1 MSETT
6 ESTIIAPEVQAI
18 IDANV
23 NEAVTGLK
31 AKNSELLGKLS
42 KASDALKRF
51 DGIDPDAVRTILSKF
66 ASDEEA
72 GLIAKGDIDAVLNKR
87 TERMQGEHS
96 KAIKAEQDK
105 WAKSEAK
112 ASKLAART
120 LAGAIVEAA
129 VKAGVKKNATEDVV
143 LRGQSLWRLNDD
155 GDPVAMSGDEVVLG
169 KDGKTP
175 LSPQEWA
182 ESLRETASHLFES
195 AQGSNA
201 LGSNSNASDKTTR
214 KGKAPER
221 KDFKTD
227 IDYTKAAAKFH
238 AVADE

>member
-6 ESTIIAPEVQAI
+6 TEATITPEVQAL
-18 IDANV
+18 IDSRV
-23 NEAVTGLK
+23 GEAVTGLK
-31 AKNSELLGKLS
+31 TKNSELLGKL
-42 KASDALKRF
+42 KAAGDDLKRF
-51 DGIDPDAVRTILSKF
+51 DGIDPVAVRTILSKF

-72 GLIAKGDIDAVLNKR
+72 ALLAKGEIDKVLNNR
-87 TERMQGEHS
+87 TERMQGEHA

-129 VKAGVKKNATEDVV
+129 VKAGVRKGATEDVV

-155 GDPVAMSGDEVVLG
+155 GDPVAMNGEEVVLG

-175 LSPQEWA
+175 LSPMEWA

-195 AQGSNA
+195 AQGSGA
-201 LGSNSNASDKTTR
+201 LGSTGAQDKTVR